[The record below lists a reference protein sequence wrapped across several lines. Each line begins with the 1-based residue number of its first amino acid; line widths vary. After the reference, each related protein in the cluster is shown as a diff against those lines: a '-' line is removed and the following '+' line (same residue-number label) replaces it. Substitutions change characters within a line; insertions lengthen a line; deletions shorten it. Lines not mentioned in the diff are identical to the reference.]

1 MSEDASDSEVKAA
14 YLHLAKKFHPDVQ
27 HTPELADL
35 GGKLETV
42 FVRLGQAYRKL
53 ATSDA
58 RAAYAARRRAT
69 RPPQADEEAPTNRPK
84 APDATKRAAKQ
95 NEQQQPVMPEEVYR
109 KAEDAYDEGK
119 YWEAMALLGVAIQ
132 GSSGALQRKARL
144 LLIRSYLKYPDRVRD
159 AEKELL
165 ALLERDPEDSE
176 TQYLLGTIYLR
187 SGLKARAASQ
197 FRRALELRPKHAEAR
212 AGLEALESKKS
223 DENGGGVLKKLFK

>member
-42 FVRLGQAYRKL
+42 FVRLGQAYRK
-53 ATSDA
+53 A
-58 RAAYAARRRAT
+58 RDQRCARRLRGASAGPPCRRRRMR
-69 RPPQADEEAPTNRPK
+69 RPSTNGPK
-84 APDATKRAAKQ
+84 APGAPEHAAKQ
-95 NEQQQPVMPEEVYR
+95 DEQQQPVMPEEVYR

-132 GSSGALQRKARL
+132 GSSGVLQRRARL
-144 LLIRSYLKYPDRVRD
+144 LLIRAYLKYPDRVRD

-165 ALLERDPEDSE
+165 ALIERDPENAE
-176 TQYLLGTIYLR
+176 TQYLLGTIYLAQR
-187 SGLKARAASQ
+187 PENARRLSVPACAGAAT
-197 FRRALELRPKHAEAR
+197 EAR
-212 AGLEALESKKS
+212 RSTRGPR
-223 DENGGGVLKKLFK
+223 GPGVQEER